1 MARQEDYVQD
11 IVRTLNENVKGNS
24 PSPASSDLLKRGAGG
39 LLNEHQKEKFHTIIA
54 KALFVTKRLRPDIGL
69 VVSVLSGRV
78 RMPNKDD
85 WRKMVRLVDY
95 LVGTKELHLRLNLK
109 NGIVTANFEIFSSS

>member
-1 MARQEDYVQD
+1 MYRIPAAFLASFYNGPSRQPLSLSAWTSYVDGPKNQ
-11 IVRTLNENVKGNS
+11 I
-24 PSPASSDLLKRGAGG
+24 
-39 LLNEHQKEKFHTIIA
+39 KEKFHTIIA
-54 KALFVTKRLRPDIGL
+54 KALFVTKRSRPDIGL

-95 LVGTKELHLRLNLK
+95 LEGTKELHLRLN
-109 NGIVTANFEIFSSS
+109 